1 MTTNFD
7 LHKKGNKHSMQ
18 SKPQD
23 LCWNRKTGGNWEEE
37 KRGNENLEVVG
48 CRYPSQKKVI
58 TQV

>member
-37 KRGNENLEVVG
+37 KRGM
-48 CRYPSQKKVI
+48 RTQKWWGADIPPRRKS
-58 TQV
+58 

>member
-37 KRGNENLEVVG
+37 KRGM
-48 CRYPSQKKVI
+48 R
-58 TQV
+58 T